1 MTGEAE
7 SRIKG
12 DCCFG
17 TRQCGCG
24 DECLLQLGVNCCI
37 GGKLRC
43 VVFTEQTGSVV
54 VKEAEDRTR
63 GSGCDGGG
71 GT

>member
-1 MTGEAE
+1 MTVALELGNVVVGM
-7 SRIKG
+7 KV
-12 DCCFG
+12 
-17 TRQCGCG
+17 
-24 DECLLQLGVNCCI
+24 LGVNCCI
-37 GGKLRC
+37 GGNLRC

-63 GSGCDGGG
+63 GSYCDGGG